1 MKSRWLRQAL
11 PFVTSLCLAGGVVA
25 LSGFGTG
32 EPGSGTRLNELV
44 FVDFFAALLTV
55 LLVPPRRREP
65 WRDWSRVEKTF
76 SLLGA
81 AIVLL
86 AGGWFLHGLGG
97 WMLALPWMTTLAA
110 GWHDTTIVSQRA
122 LARVGWAVASA
133 FFAALVGSI
142 AGADLD
148 TFLSSDPRGTLAWC
162 LLYFSGNVVIEGF
175 LARNGSR

>member
-1 MKSRWLRQAL
+1 
-11 PFVTSLCLAGGVVA
+11 
-25 LSGFGTG
+25 
-32 EPGSGTRLNELV
+32 
-44 FVDFFAALLTV
+44 
-55 LLVPPRRREP
+55 
-65 WRDWSRVEKTF
+65 
-76 SLLGA
+76 
-81 AIVLL
+81 
-86 AGGWFLHGLGG
+86 
-97 WMLALPWMTTLAA
+97 MLALAWMTTLAA
-110 GWHDTTIVSQRA
+110 GWHDTTILSQRA